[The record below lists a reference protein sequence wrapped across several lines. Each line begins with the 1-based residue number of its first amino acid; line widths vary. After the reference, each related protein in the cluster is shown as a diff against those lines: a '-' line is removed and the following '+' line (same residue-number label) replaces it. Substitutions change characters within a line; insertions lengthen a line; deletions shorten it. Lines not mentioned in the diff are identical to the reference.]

1 MIAKLGSQEDI
12 VTMEELLVALNVVAL
27 ERLDTELFK
36 LLGSL
41 PDWFPDIYPNVI
53 SESKEVNL
61 EGVSP
66 FLDNFLIDAE
76 DFWKHTKSGHLK
88 SGLWIE
94 TNNVGKEYYLEA
106 VALFLEKE
114 QKKVL
119 LIEFSRISYEEK
131 HYLIQTGRE
140 ISLKYYQLSKEI
152 QKKEILLHCI
162 IHDLNTP
169 LNSMKGALS
178 LISLEELSNEAKE
191 LVTIGLNQ
199 ADKQAKLIRE
209 VLDVF
214 AAEVASLN
222 NFSSNINKAP
232 NLLLCLQEVIES
244 LQPAFAL
251 KQVNLEISPNI
262 QNKKNYLVVG
272 EYSRLTRIFS
282 NLLENALRYSPK
294 NSTVTVTLE
303 LEDDFVNVNVDD
315 QGVGI
320 ASDMVGHLFQKFY
333 QIGKYRGKI
342 GLGLYFCRMMIEQWG
357 GTIGYLPL
365 NQGGSRFWFKLPKPT
380 SEN

>member
-1 MIAKLGSQEDI
+1 
-12 VTMEELLVALNVVAL
+12 MEELLVALNVVAL
-27 ERLDTELFK
+27 ERLDTGLFK
-36 LLGSL
+36 LLGNL
-41 PDWFPDIYPNVI
+41 PDWFPDIYPDVI
-53 SESKEVNL
+53 SESKELKL

-76 DFWKHTKSGHLK
+76 NFWQHTESGHLK

-140 ISLKYYQLSKEI
+140 INLKYYQLSKEI

-178 LISLEELSNEAKE
+178 LISLEELSDEAKE
-191 LVTIGLNQ
+191 LITIGLGQ
-199 ADKQAKLIRE
+199 ADRQAKLIRE

-222 NFSSNINKAP
+222 NFSSVASKAP
-232 NLLLCLQEVIES
+232 NLLVCLQEVTES

-251 KQVNLEISPNI
+251 KQVNLQISPSI
-262 QNKKNYLVVG
+262 QNKESYLVVG
-272 EYSRLTRIFS
+272 EYSRLARIFS

-294 NSTVTVTLE
+294 NSTVIVNLE
-303 LEDDFVNVNVDD
+303 LESDFVNVSVDD

-320 ASDMVGHLFQKFY
+320 APDMVGHLFQKFY

-342 GLGLYFCRMMIEQWG
+342 GLGLYFCRMMIQQWG
-357 GTIGYLPL
+357 GTIDYLPL
-365 NQGGSRFWFKLPKPT
+365 SQGGSRFWFKLPKPT